1 MLLSLRLQIATK
13 CACPSVPLGLMR
25 HVETAVDVTRL
36 QPLRTSVSSL
46 EEGGPTMLQQ
56 RKSS

>member
-46 EEGGPTMLQQ
+46 EGGPTML
-56 RKSS
+56 

>member
-1 MLLSLRLQIATK
+1 MLLSLPLQIATK
-13 CACPSVPLGLMR
+13 CACPSVLSGLMR

-46 EEGGPTMLQQ
+46 EEGGPTML
-56 RKSS
+56 